1 MAAALPPRTDSALPQ
16 PRPNPTRATSA
27 RTARAKV
34 HLMASVTV
42 PNPGKAAI
50 YFQRAH
56 TAMSERYAK
65 MQNCKSCDQ
74 RLAEQYRE
82 AAEFFLNL
90 QKQILEQA

>member
-1 MAAALPPRTDSALPQ
+1 MAAALPPRTDSALPH
-16 PRPNPTRATSA
+16 RPNPTRATSA